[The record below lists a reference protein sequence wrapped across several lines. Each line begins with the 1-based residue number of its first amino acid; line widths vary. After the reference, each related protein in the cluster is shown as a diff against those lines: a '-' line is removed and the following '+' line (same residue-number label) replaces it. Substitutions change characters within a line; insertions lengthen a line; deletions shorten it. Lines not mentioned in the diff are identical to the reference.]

1 MTNETDSQVQV
12 VTTAQHNQ
20 IGIITINYAPVNAL
34 SQAVRAGLVD
44 AVEAFENNDGIKAMV
59 IRCEGRTFIAGADIK
74 EFGKPPTA
82 PFLPDVVNRIEA
94 SSKPVIAALFGTS
107 LGGGFEV
114 ALACHYRV
122 AIDSAKVGLPEVNLG
137 LIPGAGGTQ
146 RLMRILG
153 PEKAL
158 EMITSGKHVA
168 AKSLSESD
176 SGLFDALF
184 AVEGEGGDL
193 DQQTLNFAEQL
204 INDNQLTPRRVGEM
218 SVDSTDFDWAAAK
231 TQVVKKA
238 RGKDAPVVAFNVLE
252 QTHNLA
258 ISEGMAFERQQFLI
272 LRDSEQSAALRH
284 AFAAEKQAAKL
295 SAINADALDVVN
307 VGIIGGGNMGSGIA
321 TSFLSSQFNV
331 QLIEQTEEA
340 LAAGLGRIKANFEGN
355 VKRGRMTQQVADN
368 ALAQLAGSTDYQTLA
383 DCDLIIEAVFEDID
397 VKKTL
402 FAKLDEVCKPQAVLA
417 TNTSYLDID
426 EIAATISRPEQVVG
440 MHFFSPA
447 NIMKLL
453 EVVKAAKTS
462 DQVIATAMQ
471 VGKKLKKVSV
481 MVGVCFGFAGN
492 RMYTRYGREIQQM
505 LLEGATVEQI
515 DKAMTGWGMAMGP
528 LAVQDLSGI
537 DIGHNARSAQPFP
550 EHDKGYFRAAATMV
564 EANRLGRKTQA
575 GFYDYTDQGKAQNSA
590 AVETLLRNKAE
601 QLGIAQ
607 RQLDADEI
615 VHRALFAL
623 ISEGLALIEAGIVQR
638 VSDIDVIWL
647 QGYGFPRH
655 KGGPMFQAQQLGEV
669 NVANSLADLQ
679 HQYGEAIWPVTFV
692 DGLD

>member
-1 MTNETDSQVQV
+1 MNNENQTV
-12 VTTAQHNQ
+12 VSTEIHQQT
-20 IGIITINYAPVNAL
+20 GIISINYAPVNAL
-34 SQAVRAGLVD
+34 SQAVRAGLVS
-44 AVEAFENNDGIKAMV
+44 AIVALQNNDTVKVII

-74 EFGKPPTA
+74 EFGKAPTE
-82 PFLPDVVNRIEA
+82 PFLPDVVNCIEA
-94 SSKPVIAALFGTS
+94 CTKPVIASLFGTS

-122 AIDSAKVGLPEVNLG
+122 ALTSAKVGLPEVSLG

-146 RLMRILG
+146 RLMRVLG
-153 PEKAL
+153 PARAL
-158 EMITSGKHVA
+158 DMITSGKHVA
-168 AKSLSESD
+168 ADKFND
-176 SGLFDALF
+176 TGLFDALY
-184 AVEGEGGDL
+184 EPDLEQQNLEQRL
-193 DQQTLNFAEQL
+193 DQQTLAFAEQL
-204 INDNQLTPRRVGEM
+204 ISDNQLTPRRVGEM
-218 SVDSTDFDWAAAK
+218 TVEQQDFDWQSAK
-231 TQVVKKA
+231 AGIVKKA
-238 RGKDAPVVAFNVLE
+238 RGKEAPVVAFDVLE
-252 QTHNLA
+252 HTQSMSIA
-258 ISEGMAFERQQFLI
+258 DGMAYERKQFLV
-272 LRDSEQSAALRH
+272 LRDSDQSAALRH
-284 AFAAEKQAAKL
+284 AFGAEKKAAKL
-295 SAINADALDVVN
+295 TDINADALGVVN

-321 TSFLSSQFNV
+321 TSFLTSHFNV
-331 QLIEQTEEA
+331 QLIEQTPEA
-340 LAAGLGRIKANFEGN
+340 LEGGLGRIQSNFAGN
-355 VKRGRMTQQVADN
+355 VKRGRMTQQVADDC
-368 ALAQLAGSTDYQTLA
+368 LAKLNGSTDYQILA
-383 DCDLIIEAVFEDID
+383 DCDLVIEAVFEDIN

-402 FAKLDEVCKPQAVLA
+402 FSKLDKVCKPSAILA

-453 EVVKAAKTS
+453 EVVKADKTS

-550 EHDKGYFRAAATMV
+550 EYDKGYFRAAASMV
-564 EANRLGRKTQA
+564 EAGRLGRKTQA
-575 GFYDYTDQGKAQNSA
+575 GFYDYDEHGKAQNA
-590 AVETLLRNKAE
+590 PQVEALLRDKA
-601 QLGIAQ
+601 QALGISQ
-607 RQLDADEI
+607 REFDADEI

-647 QGYGFPRH
+647 HGYGFPRH
-655 KGGPMFQAQQLGEV
+655 KGGPMFQAQLLGEV

-679 HQYGEAIWPVTFV
+679 HQYGEAIWPVTDV